1 MEIRYDIKELPE
13 RIEEFMDE
21 LEKDPS
27 LVIIFTKDSKDEL
40 VLISEQMSNMLGM
53 QSDPEGS
60 ALDDGSFMIS

>member
-60 ALDDGSFMIS
+60 ALDDGSL